1 MTAHVISLSHT
12 QLTKATLHPAPYSC
26 PETHKIPKLTKN
38 FKKSATSAS
47 YVSAIQNTHAHAS
60 ILHKIFYVK
69 VNHVK
74 RHLVLPTLKYCL
86 HSIGVNGATFAV
98 LCWKLAPH
106 SCVVLG
112 APLFEISWST
122 LHTCEINW
130 RDGIVNTAHYKVLD
144 LLWF

>member
-1 MTAHVISLSHT
+1 MSSLCPTHSWPKPRFTLPHT
-12 QLTKATLHPAPYSC
+12 LVQKHTRYLNWQ
-26 PETHKIPKLTKN
+26 KN